1 MKIGICGIGRIG
13 KTLLRKIFEKTNHNI
28 EISIIKDLKDPNQ
41 SKGDALKNLAYLLQN
56 DSTYG
61 YFPEKISILDDNY
74 LLIGEKKVY
83 CDFSDS
89 ITDIDWDSFDIDLLV
104 EASGNQEN
112 LNKVKACISSKL
124 KNILITRSS
133 NIASFTL
140 VFGVNEDKL
149 DINKHKVISLST
161 CTGNAVAPFL
171 KVLNEEFSIKNGFLA
186 TIHPV
191 LSSEK
196 SLDSVNRLVQL
207 GRASKN
213 VKLID
218 TAIAKSAIEVL
229 PNLKNKIS
237 DKSLSYRIPT
247 DIVSS
252 VYGVLK
258 IEKRTNVEN
267 MISILKKKLN
277 PKITG
282 VCDGSFDKELVSLDY
297 IKDDRSSIL
306 SSMRTE
312 INDDMLSF
320 HLWHD
325 NEYGYCSRIYDALL
339 LLSRK

>member
-1 MKIGICGIGRIG
+1 MKIGICGLGRIG
-13 KTLLRKIFEKTNHNI
+13 KTLLRKIFENANHNI
-28 EISIIKDLKDPNQ
+28 EVSIIKDLKDPNQ
-41 SKGDALKNLAYLLQN
+41 TKDDALKNLAYLLQN

-61 YFPEKISILDDNY
+61 SFPKQISILNDNY
-74 LLIGEKKVY
+74 LLIGEKKIY
-83 CDFSDS
+83 CDFSEN
-89 ITDIDWDSFDIDLLV
+89 ITDVDWNSFDIDLLV
-104 EASGNQEN
+104 EASGSQEN
-112 LNKVKACISSKL
+112 LDKVNACISSKL
-124 KNILITRSS
+124 KNVLITRSS

-149 DINKHKVISLST
+149 DINKHEIISLST
-161 CTGNAVAPFL
+161 CTGNAVAPLL
-171 KVLNEEFSIKNGFLA
+171 KVIDEEFSIKNGFLA

-196 SLDSVNRLVQL
+196 SLDSANRLAQL

-213 VKLID
+213 VKLLD

-237 DKSLSYRIPT
+237 DQSLSYRIPT

-258 IEKRTNVEN
+258 IEKKTNSKN
-267 MISILKKKLN
+267 IISLLKKKLN

-282 VCDGSFDKELVSLDY
+282 VCDGSFEKELVSLDY

-306 SSMRTE
+306 SSFRTI

-339 LLSRK
+339 LLSKK